1 MSLITR
7 RYSKCQRRTL
17 QQRIFRKVWTGYIH
31 DLDLRSR
38 KIRHSLNRIFGG
50 IFFMDKRWLKLI
62 KSSVYIPDME
72 IVLATTSK
80 NYNQRLLALIIS
92 TIAQLNSLFVFR
104 NSIITLSK
112 VYARR
117 TSDKTTT

>member
-1 MSLITR
+1 
-7 RYSKCQRRTL
+7 
-17 QQRIFRKVWTGYIH
+17 
-31 DLDLRSR
+31 
-38 KIRHSLNRIFGG
+38 
-50 IFFMDKRWLKLI
+50 MDKRWLKLI

-92 TIAQLNSLFVFR
+92 TIAKLNSLFVFR
-104 NSIITLSK
+104 NSIINLSK

>member
-1 MSLITR
+1 
-7 RYSKCQRRTL
+7 
-17 QQRIFRKVWTGYIH
+17 
-31 DLDLRSR
+31 
-38 KIRHSLNRIFGG
+38 
-50 IFFMDKRWLKLI
+50 MDKRWLKLI

>member
-1 MSLITR
+1 
-7 RYSKCQRRTL
+7 
-17 QQRIFRKVWTGYIH
+17 
-31 DLDLRSR
+31 
-38 KIRHSLNRIFGG
+38 
-50 IFFMDKRWLKLI
+50 MDKRWLKLI

-104 NSIITLSK
+104 NSIITLSN